1 MGPSRRIS
9 LNSSPRRPG
18 HRHSCGARP
27 KSPDT
32 SGVGSSPLRMM
43 RRSSGPISPRPT
55 VSGPSSGVRKSG
67 TDYLNS
73 ATEQGGPLEVD
84 EISDAVDK
92 IIRQK
97 MDAAWAHVCD
107 RFNIPYDAKVQ
118 PSRSPVARFVSP
130 RVRSRRLSA
139 PSVTASSNSSTHLDH
154 ALQRAMTAVPFG
166 LVVNSPAKEVSG
178 NPSQQPVGSTDHLN
192 YHTPAMPN
200 RHNCTEPMQGKNTT
214 GSRAQLFTSNAI
226 LLK

>member
-1 MGPSRRIS
+1 VQQEQLQLSRTRRSRRSLGSPRKAQANITDEQQQQQQPQMCRSPSRRIS

-32 SGVGSSPLRMM
+32 SGIGSSPLRMM

-118 PSRSPVARFVSP
+118 PSRSPVARSVSP
-130 RVRSRRLSA
+130 RVRS
-139 PSVTASSNSSTHLDH
+139 
-154 ALQRAMTAVPFG
+154 
-166 LVVNSPAKEVSG
+166 
-178 NPSQQPVGSTDHLN
+178 
-192 YHTPAMPN
+192 
-200 RHNCTEPMQGKNTT
+200 
-214 GSRAQLFTSNAI
+214 
-226 LLK
+226 